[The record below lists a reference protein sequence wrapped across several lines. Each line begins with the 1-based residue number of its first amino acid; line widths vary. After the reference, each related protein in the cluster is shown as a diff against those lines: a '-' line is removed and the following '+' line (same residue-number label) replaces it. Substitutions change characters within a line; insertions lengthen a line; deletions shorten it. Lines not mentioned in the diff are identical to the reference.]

1 MEIAGLRE
9 RVNFEVAGHYQD
21 ELGNDQSTFQLLFSR
36 WAKVEPLSSRERE
49 ALGLVEIEE
58 VLSVLLRYDKAIAS
72 LDTRQVRLVFEGKVY
87 NIHSMEN
94 LGFEDKTIRLRVT
107 REVSHEQP

>member
-9 RVNFEVAGHYQD
+9 RVNFEGAGHHQD
-21 ELGNDQSTFQLLFSR
+21 EVGNDQSTYQLLLSR

-49 ALGLVEIEE
+49 ALGLVAIEE
-58 VLSVLLRYDKAIAS
+58 VLAVTLRYDKAIEA
-72 LDTRQVRLVFEGKVY
+72 LDTRQVRLAFDGKVY

-94 LGFEDKTIRLRVT
+94 VGFEDKTIRLRVT

>member
-9 RVNFEVAGHYQD
+9 RVNFEVAGHHQD
-21 ELGNDQSTFQLLFSR
+21 ELGNDQSTYRLLLSR

-49 ALGLVEIEE
+49 ALGLVEREE
-58 VLSVLLRYDKAIAS
+58 VLSVTLRYDKVIEA
-72 LDTRQVRLVFEGKVY
+72 LDTRQTRLVFGNKIY

-94 LGFEDKTIRLRVT
+94 LGFRNQTIRLRVI
-107 REVSHEQP
+107 REVSHEQS

>member
-1 MEIAGLRE
+1 MGIADLRK
-9 RVNFEVAGHYQD
+9 RVNFEGALHHQD
-21 ELGNDQSTFQLLFSR
+21 ELGNDQSTYQLLLSR

-49 ALGLVEIEE
+49 ALGLVEREE
-58 VLSVLLRYDKAIAS
+58 VLSVTLRYDKAIEA
-72 LDTRQVRLVFEGKVY
+72 LDTRQVRLAFDGNVY

-94 LGFEDKTIRLRVT
+94 LGFRNQTIRLRVI

>member
-21 ELGNDQSTFQLLFSR
+21 ELGNDQSSFELFLTR

-49 ALGLVEIEE
+49 ALGLVEREE
-58 VLSVLLRYDKAIAS
+58 VLSVTLRYDKAIEA
-72 LDTRQVRLVFEGKVY
+72 LDTRQTRLVFEGKVY

-94 LGFEDKTIRLRVT
+94 LGFRNQTIRLRVT
-107 REVSHEQP
+107 GEVSHEQS